1 MANFA
6 LIHTRKRNLAREIIK
21 NRWIY
26 LMMLP
31 VVLYFVMFKYIPIEY
46 LRMAFYDYKILRGF
60 EGSDFVGLEY
70 FVKFFG
76 SRNFLN
82 LLYNTIEFSL
92 GAIFW
97 QTLMPIVF
105 ALLINEVMQ
114 PKIKRAYQTI
124 SFMPYF
130 ISTVIVVTMINSVI
144 SPSTGMLNSLRK
156 AMGLDTVYYL
166 GNPKYFYAINYI
178 SGVWSCMGWN
188 SVIYIAA
195 LASVDMEIYEA
206 AVVDGASRMQR
217 LLHVTIPCI
226 RPTIAIL
233 LTLSVGGILAG
244 GNLDKLILLQNDLNY
259 TKSEMLNTYTYK
271 LGIVNAKYS
280 YATAIGLGTSVISC
294 ILVIIANRIS
304 SALSDSNFSVF

>member
-31 VVLYFVMFKYIPIEY
+31 VVLYFVMFKYIPIGY

-60 EGSDFVGLEY
+60 VGSDFVGLEY

-280 YATAIGLGTSVISC
+280 YATAIGLGTSVINC

>member
-31 VVLYFVMFKYIPIEY
+31 VVLYFVMFKYIPIGY

-60 EGSDFVGLEY
+60 VGSDFVGLEY

-217 LLHVTIPCI
+217 LLHVTIPYI

-280 YATAIGLGTSVISC
+280 YATAIGLGTSVINC

>member
-31 VVLYFVMFKYIPIEY
+31 VVLYFVMFKYIPIGY

-60 EGSDFVGLEY
+60 VGSDFVGLEY

-294 ILVIIANRIS
+294 ILVIFRS
-304 SALSDSNFSVF
+304 F

>member
-31 VVLYFVMFKYIPIEY
+31 VVLYFVMFKYIPIGY

-60 EGSDFVGLEY
+60 VGSDFVGLEY

-304 SALSDSNFSVF
+304 SGILYHPFRSF

>member
-31 VVLYFVMFKYIPIEY
+31 VVLYFVMFKYIPIGY

-280 YATAIGLGTSVISC
+280 YATAIGLGTSVINC